1 MRRRRRIAV
10 VAALV
15 VVGIALAHE
24 ALTPTPFHHVRP
36 SGVFVLATG
45 IALALL
51 VLAPRIP
58 SLGVAVGAG
67 ISAGGALGTAVSAI
81 AWSGV
86 PDPLMRGGIAFN
98 LSDVAIG
105 GGDLLLVAS
114 VLVYAVRHRS
124 QLREPV

>member
-24 ALTPTPFHHVRP
+24 ALTPASVHHVRP
-36 SGVFVLATG
+36 SGVLVLATG

-58 SLGVAVGAG
+58 SLGVAYGAG
-67 ISAGGALGTAVSAI
+67 ISAGGALGTAVSGI

-86 PDPLMRGGIAFN
+86 PDPLMRGSIAFN

-114 VLVYAVRHRS
+114 VLIYAVRHRS
-124 QLREPV
+124 RLREPV

>member
-24 ALTPTPFHHVRP
+24 ALTPASVHHVRP
-36 SGVFVLATG
+36 SGVLVLATG

-58 SLGVAVGAG
+58 SLGVAYGAG
-67 ISAGGALGTAVSAI
+67 ISAGGALGTAVSGI

-86 PDPLMRGGIAFN
+86 PDPLMRGSIAFN

-114 VLVYAVRHRS
+114 VLISAVRHRS
-124 QLREPV
+124 RLREPV